1 VVEQAEPSGAV
12 ETARCELAAEFLE
25 DLRRSGVQMRDTK
38 KKLAVVVKAAGTTL
52 TAVRAVRQRCI
63 RGIAVTRVVWQ
74 GTG

>member
-1 VVEQAEPSGAV
+1 
-12 ETARCELAAEFLE
+12 
-25 DLRRSGVQMRDTK
+25 
-38 KKLAVVVKAAGTTL
+38 VVVKAAGTTL

>member
-1 VVEQAEPSGAV
+1 
-12 ETARCELAAEFLE
+12 
-25 DLRRSGVQMRDTK
+25 MRDTK